1 MGESLMP
8 IFIILI
14 ILSFALYV
22 FYKVREVRTKE
33 LFYKRWTGSKA
44 KMALGTFIASFG
56 LNELTSVEGR
66 LQLWIAIVFL
76 VYGVVLLFFGWKM
89 YKHYLTLAKKE
100 SQSTNQNM
108 NG

>member
-1 MGESLMP
+1 MGESSMP

-14 ILSFALYV
+14 ILSFSLYV

-33 LFYKRWTGSKA
+33 LFNKQWTGSKA
-44 KMALGTFIASFG
+44 KMALGTFVASFG

-76 VYGVVLLFFGWKM
+76 IYGAGLLIVGWKM
-89 YKHYLTLAKKE
+89 HKHYLNAARNA
-100 SQSTNQNM
+100 SQNTN
-108 NG
+108 

>member
-22 FYKVREVRTKE
+22 FYKVREVRSKE
-33 LFYKRWTGSKA
+33 IFYKRWTASKA
-44 KMALGTFIASFG
+44 KMALGTFVASFG
-56 LNELTSVEGR
+56 LNELTTVEGR

-76 VYGVVLLFFGWKM
+76 VYGAVLLFFGWKM
-89 YKHYLTLAKKE
+89 YKYYLTIAKNE
-100 SQSTNQNM
+100 SQKQNM